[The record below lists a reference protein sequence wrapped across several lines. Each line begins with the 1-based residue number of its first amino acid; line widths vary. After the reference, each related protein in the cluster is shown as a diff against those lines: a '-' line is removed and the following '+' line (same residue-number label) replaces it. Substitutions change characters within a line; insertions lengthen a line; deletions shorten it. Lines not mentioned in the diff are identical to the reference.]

1 MTNEPSDETRK
12 QRETLTKQAL
22 ADVTRLSIFTQR
34 MYQTT
39 VSRRSGIS
47 RSDLR
52 AILRA
57 EKCCSFFLFLELSRG
72 LNTDPFRL
80 LRDVL
85 DRRDELRAQPEE

>member
-1 MTNEPSDETRK
+1 MTNNSPGETRK

-22 ADVTRLSIFTQR
+22 ADVTRFSIFTQR

-47 RSDLR
+47 PSHLR

-72 LNTDPFRL
+72 LNTDPFKL
-80 LRDVL
+80 LSDVL
-85 DRRDELRAQPEE
+85 DRRDELREQRQE

>member
-1 MTNEPSDETRK
+1 MMNDPPGETRG
-12 QRETLTKQAL
+12 QRERLTKQAL
-22 ADVTRLSIFTQR
+22 ADVTRFSIFTQR

-47 RSDLR
+47 RSHLR

-57 EKCCSFFLFLELSRG
+57 DKCCSFFLFLELSRG
-72 LNTDPFRL
+72 LNVDPFKL

-85 DRRDELRAQPEE
+85 DRRDELRAQRQQ

>member
-1 MTNEPSDETRK
+1 MINHPPGETRK

-22 ADVTRLSIFTQR
+22 ADVTRLSLFTQR
-34 MYQTT
+34 MYQTN
-39 VSRRSGIS
+39 VSRWTGIS
-47 RSDLR
+47 RSHLR

-72 LNTDPFRL
+72 LKTDPFKL

-85 DRRDELRAQPEE
+85 DRRNELRAQRQE